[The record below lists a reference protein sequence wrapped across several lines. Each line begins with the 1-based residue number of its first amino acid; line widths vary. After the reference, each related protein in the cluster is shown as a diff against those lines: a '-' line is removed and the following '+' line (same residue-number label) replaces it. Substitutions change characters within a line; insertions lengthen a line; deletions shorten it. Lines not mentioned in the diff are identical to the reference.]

1 MPPAAKRS
9 SNSSALVL
17 PRGRRSL
24 ATLSRE
30 QVAANQRLRILLA
43 TIDVVGEQGYAA
55 STIVDVAARAGV
67 SRKSFYAQFASKREC
82 FLATYDLVSAEGMR
96 RVQDAYRETEGWPQR
111 VEAAIRALFDA
122 AIENPGAVRL
132 SMVEIG
138 ALGPAGIE
146 RREGAIVAYERFIR
160 DALELAPIESPPTP
174 AVDTAL
180 KAVVGGLRAV
190 LYRRVLSGKH
200 TELLELVPDLVTWA
214 TSYYPPAQAI
224 LSEPPSSA
232 VSGPRT
238 HPAPEGGRAPGT
250 LFPRALSNGR
260 RGFARSEKNLSR
272 SFVIHSQ
279 RERILDAVTTLTAA
293 GGFTG
298 LTVEDIVAEAAVSRE
313 AFYEHFTSKQ
323 DAFLVAYQL
332 GHTKGLGIVERAYAA
347 ETDWRKGVRAAI
359 AALLDFLASE
369 PSFAHIALLDTLT
382 ATPHSAERSQAGLT
396 AYAQMLLP
404 GFEQAPEHN
413 KPPPITIEAITGGLF
428 ELCSHYA
435 AQDRTHQLTELTTHA
450 TYIALA
456 PFIGTEQA
464 ARVANED
471 PIAPDAQ
478 AGLMNS
484 IGSTR

>member
-1 MPPAAKRS
+1 MSIASESPLMSPVAKRS
-9 SNSSALVL
+9 PEPSPDSSALGL
-17 PRGRRSL
+17 PRGRRAL
-24 ATLSRE
+24 ATLSPE

-43 TIDVVGEQGYAA
+43 MIDVVGEKGYVA
-55 STIVDVAARAGV
+55 STIVDVAAHAGV
-67 SRKSFYAQFASKREC
+67 SRNSFYAQFASKQEC

-96 RVQDAYRETEGWPQR
+96 RVRDAYRETEGWPER
-111 VEAAIRALFDA
+111 VQAAIRALFEA
-122 AIENPGAVRL
+122 AIENPAAVRL
-132 SMVEIG
+132 SMIEIG

-146 RREGAIVAYERFIR
+146 RRESAIVAYERFIR
-160 DALELAPIESPPTP
+160 DALQLAPTASPTTP

-190 LYRRVLSGKH
+190 LYRRVLRGEH
-200 TELLELVPDLVTWA
+200 TELLSLVPDLVTWA

-224 LSEPPSSA
+224 LSEPASDTA
-232 VSGPRT
+232 RRPRT
-238 HPAPEGGRAPGT
+238 HPAPDGGRAPGT
-250 LFPRALSNGR
+250 LFPRALSDGR

-272 SFVIHSQ
+272 SYVIHSQ
-279 RERILDAVTTLTAA
+279 RERILDAVTNLTAA
-293 GGFTG
+293 KGFTG

-323 DAFLVAYQL
+323 DAFLVAYEL
-332 GHTKGLGIVERAYAA
+332 GHTKSLGIVERAYAR
-347 ETDWRKGVRAAI
+347 ETDWRLGIHAAI

-382 ATPHSAERSQAGLT
+382 ATPRSAERSDAGLT

-404 GFEQAPEHN
+404 GYEQTPKHHR
-413 KPPPITIEAITGGLF
+413 PPAITIEAITGGLF

-435 AQDRTHQLTELTTHA
+435 AQHRTHQLTELTPHA

-456 PFIGTEQA
+456 PFIGTKDA

-471 PIAPDAQ
+471 
-478 AGLMNS
+478 
-484 IGSTR
+484 R